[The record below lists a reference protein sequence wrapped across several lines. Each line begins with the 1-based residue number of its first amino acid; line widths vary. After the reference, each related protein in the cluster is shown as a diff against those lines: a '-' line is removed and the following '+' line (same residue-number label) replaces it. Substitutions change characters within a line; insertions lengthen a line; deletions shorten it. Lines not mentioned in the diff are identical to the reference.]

1 MLFDCLTFFFFF
13 LALSSQTILQATLLL
28 PQGDKSVHTKALCD
42 VVLLLFI
49 IFNKGSV
56 VELCGMSYLR
66 SGTIP
71 LPSNTMM
78 DHLRVLRVG

>member
-1 MLFDCLTFFFFF
+1 MLFDCLIFF
-13 LALSSQTILQATLLL
+13 LMALSSQTILQATLLL

-49 IFNKGSV
+49 VFNKGSV

-71 LPSNTMM
+71 LPNSTMM
-78 DHLRVLRVG
+78 DHLRVVSIG

>member
-1 MLFDCLTFFFFF
+1 M
-13 LALSSQTILQATLLL
+13 ALSSQTILQATLLL

-42 VVLLLFI
+42 MVLLLFI

-66 SGTIP
+66 SDTIP
-71 LPSNTMM
+71 LPNSTMM
-78 DHLRVLRVG
+78 DHLRVVSTG

>member
-1 MLFDCLTFFFFF
+1 MLFDCLTFFF
-13 LALSSQTILQATLLL
+13 LMALSSQTILQATLLL

-42 VVLLLFI
+42 MVLLLFI

-66 SGTIP
+66 SDTIP
-71 LPSNTMM
+71 LPNSTMM
-78 DHLRVLRVG
+78 DHLRVVSTG

>member
-1 MLFDCLTFFFFF
+1 M
-13 LALSSQTILQATLLL
+13 ALSSQTILQATLLL

-42 VVLLLFI
+42 IVLLLFI
-49 IFNKGSV
+49 VFNKGSV

-71 LPSNTMM
+71 LPNSTMM
-78 DHLRVLRVG
+78 DHLRVVSTG